1 MINCLIVGLGGF
13 TGAVMRYL
21 MTGIPVARI
30 DFPYMTLLVNILGSL
45 LIGIVVALSA
55 KSGIMGNNAML
66 FLKVGLCGGFTTFS
80 SFALE
85 TQDLMAD
92 GNVIASAVYVILSVS
107 FCIFAIYI
115 GEALV
120 DGVGFMITVED

>member
-21 MTGIPVARI
+21 MTGIPIVRM
-30 DFPYMTLLVNILGSL
+30 DFPYITLLINILGSL
-45 LIGIVVALSA
+45 LIGIVVAISA
-55 KSGIMGNNAML
+55 KSCIMNDNAML

-85 TQDLMAD
+85 TQELMAD
-92 GNVIASAVYVILSVS
+92 GNVIASAAYVILSVS
-107 FCIFAIYI
+107 FCVFAVYI
-115 GEALV
+115 GQALV
-120 DGVGFMITVED
+120 DGVSVMIAIED